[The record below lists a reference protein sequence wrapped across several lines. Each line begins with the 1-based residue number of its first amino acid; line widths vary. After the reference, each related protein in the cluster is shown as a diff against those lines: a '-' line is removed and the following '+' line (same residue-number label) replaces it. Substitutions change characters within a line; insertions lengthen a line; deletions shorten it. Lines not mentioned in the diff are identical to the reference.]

1 MTSLRVT
8 SPVSPATTQALAVQ
22 PAHSATQPAE
32 QLHYARLLD
41 WGNRIGLLVLIA
53 TFVAYAFGVVTPH
66 VPLDKLPTLWTLP
79 THEFLTRSGLPT
91 GWGWIALV
99 QRSDVA
105 ALSGIAILAG
115 CSLVCLLALVPLF
128 LRKGDRAYAV
138 LCLAEAAVV
147 LLAASGLLTAG
158 H

>member
-1 MTSLRVT
+1 MTSLHVT
-8 SPVSPATTQALAVQ
+8 TPVTAAATQPPPQA
-22 PAHSATQPAE
+22 ATQPAE

-53 TFVAYAFGVVTPH
+53 TFVAYAFGIVSPH

-79 THEFLTRSGLPT
+79 TEQFLTRSGLPT
-91 GWGWIALV
+91 GWGWVALIE
-99 QRSDVA
+99 RSDVA

-128 LRKGDRAYAV
+128 LRKGDRAYAG
-138 LCLAEAAVV
+138 LCLAEAGVV